1 MSSKCELTWRAA
13 HRRDCPL
20 LGELNHQ
27 LIADEGHHNP
37 MSVTELESRMR
48 SWLQEGYV
56 AVLFERDVEVAAY
69 ALYRTET
76 DSIHLRHFFVV
87 RHLRR
92 QGVGREAMRL
102 LRESIWPAASR
113 LTVSVLTHNEPAMK
127 FWRAMGYQD
136 YCLTMEQVGGG
147 SQAAG

>member
-1 MSSKCELTWRAA
+1 MTWRAA
-13 HRRDCPL
+13 QRRDCPL

-27 LIADEGHHNP
+27 LIADEGHSNP
-37 MSVTELESRMR
+37 MSVVELESRMR

-56 AVLFERDVEVAAY
+56 AILFEREVEVAAY
-69 ALYRTET
+69 ALYRAEI

-92 QGVGREAMRL
+92 QGIGREAMRL
-102 LRESIWPAASR
+102 LREFIWPQASR

-127 FWRAMGYQD
+127 FWRAMGYRD
-136 YCLTMEQVGGG
+136 YCLTMERLHEGPQGEADG
-147 SQAAG
+147 